1 MTPRIAALIGLGALL
16 ASCVRDTP
24 HPSGTVASSGPAA
37 SGAPS
42 GAPSSVPAKPSPIV
56 ITNLAS
62 GEFQIEAL
70 QPVGVALVATLE
82 RRSDD
87 GGWAP
92 IEGLDLGKGYRLVET
107 CADTAAPSCVSL
119 ASGKAL
125 FPVPWQGFSCSSQCN
140 GTCRAN
146 VWEGEGT
153 FRLVVRSCDGATQT
167 TGPAF
172 ALPASETAGRPFER
186 WKVTTDVLRA
196 DAVRLELPG
205 PKWDAI
211 DPTSTL
217 LAGFAERG
225 AESPLDHET
234 TDALLKALRAPHG
247 FDDDIV
253 KRCAVGHLVGF
264 RVRRSLA
271 TTADTK
277 ESPEPEVVDVAVD
290 FTCQSKSNTRSR
302 LCSTVARGPDSVL

>member
-1 MTPRIAALIGLGALL
+1 M
-16 ASCVRDTP
+16 
-24 HPSGTVASSGPAA
+24 
-37 SGAPS
+37 
-42 GAPSSVPAKPSPIV
+42 
-56 ITNLAS
+56 
-62 GEFQIEAL
+62 
-70 QPVGVALVATLE
+70 
-82 RRSDD
+82 
-87 GGWAP
+87 
-92 IEGLDLGKGYRLVET
+92 
-107 CADTAAPSCVSL
+107 
-119 ASGKAL
+119 
-125 FPVPWQGFSCSSQCN
+125 
-140 GTCRAN
+140 
-146 VWEGEGT
+146 
-153 FRLVVRSCDGATQT
+153 
-167 TGPAF
+167 AF
-172 ALPASETAGRPFER
+172 ASETAGRPFER
-186 WKVTTDVLRA
+186 WKVTTDVLRV

-234 TDALLKALRAPHG
+234 TDALVKALRAPHG

-290 FTCQSKSNTRSR
+290 FTCQKLFVVRGGAQGGARTVHATHFDPSR
-302 LCSTVARGPDSVL
+302 AAFLALAKKALPADPEIAALK